1 MSAETEGSPAG
12 ESSSMQEQGP
22 VSSPSETAV
31 VSTKGRLSRNVRVL
45 GLVSLINDVA
55 GEMIFPLMPAFL
67 TDVLKAGPSVL
78 GAVEGIADSTA
89 SVVKLWSGALSD
101 RAGKRKAFVVAGYA
115 CAAVSRPLL
124 GVAAAVWQVLLVRF
138 TDRFGKG
145 IRAAPRDAMI
155 ADSTEPALR
164 GRAFGYNRAM
174 DHLGAAIGPTLAFL
188 FLSLWP
194 GQMRAL
200 FLLTVVPGIVVVLL
214 VVFGLRERPITT
226 QAAKEFRFTLA
237 PFDRRFRVYLLA
249 LVVFTLGNS
258 TDAFLLLRLKE
269 LGVSL
274 EMLPLVWAAFHIVK
288 SAGSFLAGPA
298 VDRLGPR
305 PLIIAGWTIYAAIYV
320 AFGLATSPGQG
331 WTIFLL
337 YGAFYALTEPAER
350 TLVANLVGPE
360 RQGLAFGWFNFAIGI
375 AALPASLSFGVIYE
389 MYGAQAAFT
398 LGAALALVAVA
409 ILAAIGRR

>member
-1 MSAETEGSPAG
+1 M
-12 ESSSMQEQGP
+12 
-22 VSSPSETAV
+22 
-31 VSTKGRLSRNVRVL
+31 
-45 GLVSLINDVA
+45 
-55 GEMIFPLMPAFL
+55 
-67 TDVLKAGPSVL
+67 L

-101 RAGKRKAFVVAGYA
+101 RAGKRKTFVVAGYV
-115 CAAVSRPLL
+115 CAAVSRPLV
-124 GVAAAVWQVLLVRF
+124 GVAAAAWQVLLVRF

-174 DHLGAAIGPTLAFL
+174 DHLGAAVGPALAFV

-194 GQMRAL
+194 GHMRAL
-200 FLLTVVPGIVVVLL
+200 FLLTVVPGVVVVLL
-214 VVFGLRERPITT
+214 VVFGLRERPIATP
-226 QAAKEFRFTLA
+226 AAKEFRFTLA

-258 TDAFLLLRLKE
+258 SDAFLLLRLKE

-274 EMLPLVWAAFHIVK
+274 VMLPLVWGAFHVVK

-305 PLIIAGWTIYAAIYV
+305 PLIVAGWIIYAAIYV
-320 AFGLATSPGQG
+320 AFARATGPAQG
-331 WTIFLL
+331 WAIFLV

-375 AALPASLSFGVIYE
+375 AALPASLVFGAIYQVF
-389 MYGAQAAFT
+389 GAPLAFT
-398 LGAALALVAVA
+398 WGAALALIAVA
-409 ILAAIGRR
+409 IFGAIGRR